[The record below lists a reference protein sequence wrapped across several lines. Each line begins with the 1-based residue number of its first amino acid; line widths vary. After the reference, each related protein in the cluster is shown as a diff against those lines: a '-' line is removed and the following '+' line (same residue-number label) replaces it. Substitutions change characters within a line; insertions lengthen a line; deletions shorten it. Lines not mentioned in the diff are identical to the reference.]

1 MLEPGDIVLCTVERI
16 ERTIIFVKIDGEGDG
31 SIIVSEIA
39 PGRIRNLRDYV
50 VPKKRIVCKVLRVS
64 RGNYELSL
72 RRVTPKEKKELME
85 QQKQEKGYA
94 SVIKSVLKEKFE
106 SVIKEITKE
115 EKLFDFIEESKN
127 NPKELEKF
135 IGKEDAKKIL
145 EILLSQKQKK
155 ATLKKKINIKSYES
169 KGIEIIKEIFKSVK
183 DANTKYISAG
193 VYSIEAE
200 AENIKKADQKIQEI
214 LKEIEKKAEK
224 LKASFSIKER

>member
-1 MLEPGDIVLCTVERI
+1 MLEPGDVVLCTVERI

-31 SIIVSEIA
+31 SIIISEIA

-106 SVIKEITKE
+106 PILKEITKE
-115 EKLFDFIEESKN
+115 ETLFDFVEESKVDS
-127 NPKELEKF
+127 KKLEKF
-135 IGKEDAKKIL
+135 VGKEDAKKIL

-155 ATLKKKINIKSYES
+155 ATLKKKINVKSNES
-169 KGIEIIKEIFKSVK
+169 EGVKIIKEIFKSIK
-183 DANTKYISAG
+183 DANIKYISAG
-193 VYSIEAE
+193 VYSIETE
-200 AENIKKADQKIQEI
+200 AEDIKKADQKIQEV
-214 LKEIEKKAEK
+214 LKEIEKRTEK
-224 LKASFSIKER
+224 FKASFAIK

>member
-31 SIIVSEIA
+31 SIIISEIA

-106 SVIKEITKE
+106 TIFKEITKE
-115 EKLFDFIEESKN
+115 EKLFDFVEEAKV
-127 NPKELEKF
+127 NPKRLEKF
-135 IGKEDAKKIL
+135 VGKGNAEKIL

-155 ATLKKKINIKSYES
+155 ATLKKKINVKSNES
-169 KGIEIIKEIFKSVK
+169 EGVEIIKEIFKSIK
-183 DANTKYISAG
+183 DANVKYISAG
-193 VYSIEAE
+193 VYSIETE
-200 AENIKKADQKIQEI
+200 AEDIKKADQKIQEV
-214 LKEIEKKAEK
+214 LKEIEKRAEK
-224 LKASFSIKER
+224 FKASFTIKQK

>member
-16 ERTIIFVKIDGEGDG
+16 EKTIVLVKIDREGDG
-31 SIIVSEIA
+31 SIITSEIA
-39 PGRIRNLRDYV
+39 PGRIRNIRDYV

-94 SVIKSVLKEKFE
+94 NVIKSVLKEKSE
-106 SVIKEITKE
+106 QIIKEITRE
-115 EKLFDFIEESKN
+115 ETLFDFIEESKVEPRN
-127 NPKELEKF
+127 LEKLV
-135 IGKEDAKKIL
+135 GKEDAKKML

-155 ATLKKKINIKSYES
+155 ATIKKTINVKSYEPE
-169 KGIEIIKEIFKSVK
+169 GIEIIKEIFKSIK
-183 DANTKYISAG
+183 DANAKYISAG

-200 AENIKKADQKIQEI
+200 SENIKKADQKIQEI

-224 LKASFSIKER
+224 LKAIFNIK

>member
-1 MLEPGDIVLCTVERI
+1 MLEPGDVVLCTVERI

-31 SIIVSEIA
+31 SIIISEIA

-106 SVIKEITKE
+106 PILKEITKE
-115 EKLFDFIEESKN
+115 ETLFDFVEESKVDS
-127 NPKELEKF
+127 KKLEKF
-135 IGKEDAKKIL
+135 VGKEDAKKIL

-155 ATLKKKINIKSYES
+155 ATLKKKINVKSNES
-169 KGIEIIKEIFKSVK
+169 EGVKIIKEIFKSIK
-183 DANTKYISAG
+183 DANIKYISAG
-193 VYSIEAE
+193 VYSIETE
-200 AENIKKADQKIQEI
+200 AEDIKKADQKIQEV
-214 LKEIEKKAEK
+214 LKEIEKRAEK
-224 LKASFSIKER
+224 FKASFAIK